1 MTIYAVAKLRHRS
14 EQLTSKLVFGT
25 KTEIAAV
32 RELLRQSL
40 VELHQLGYW
49 RDHPEEMRR
58 YMRLYRMCAHGS
70 ISVPASRSAP
80 DKMDQCSP

>member
-14 EQLTSKLVFGT
+14 EQFTTTLVFGT

-40 VELHQLGYW
+40 VELYQLGYW

-58 YMRLYRMCAHGS
+58 YMRLYRMCAGGS
-70 ISVPASRSAP
+70 INGPASRSAP